1 MASKIVKL
9 DSSSIDLVALANCF
23 VFDGE
28 SRKLKLGQLWQTQ
41 SVIFVFLRH
50 FACIACRAHAV
61 EVWKDRERYESAGAR
76 LIFIGN
82 GAPNYIEIFKT
93 ELGLE
98 KALILTDPSL
108 EVFRAAGFR
117 HGFFELVQLKSILNA
132 IKLAAGGHTQTTLV
146 AEGSN
151 WQNGGVL
158 AIGKNGKVLFQF
170 ISQALGDFP
179 NEADIEM
186 IIYTESQTLN
196 QEKAAQRQVISK

>member
-1 MASKIVKL
+1 MEVKKAG
-9 DSSSIDLVALANCF
+9 SEMTSVDLVALANS
-23 VFDGE
+23 VVLDSE
-28 SRKLKLGQLWQTQ
+28 SRKIKMGQLWQSQ
-41 SVIFVFLRH
+41 SIIFIFLRH

-61 EVWKDRERYESAGAR
+61 EVWRDREKYEKTGAR
-76 LIFIGN
+76 LIFVGN
-82 GAPNYIEIFKT
+82 GAPNYIENFKA
-93 ELGLE
+93 ELGLQ

-132 IKLAAGGHTQTTLV
+132 IKLAGKGHSQDTLV

-158 AIGKNGKVLFQF
+158 AIGKSGKVLFHF

-179 NEADIEM
+179 NEADIEL
-186 IIYTESQTLN
+186 ILNIESETL
-196 QEKAAQRQVISK
+196 QLEKVALK

>member
-1 MASKIVKL
+1 MIL
-9 DSSSIDLVALANCF
+9 
-23 VFDGE
+23 
-28 SRKLKLGQLWQTQ
+28 
-41 SVIFVFLRH
+41 VFLRH

-61 EVWKDRERYESAGAR
+61 EVWKEREKYESSGAR

-82 GAPNYIEIFKT
+82 GASNYIDVFKS
-93 ELGLE
+93 ELGLQ

-117 HGFFELVQLKSILNA
+117 HGFFELVQLKSILKA
-132 IKLAAGGHTQTTLV
+132 IKLAAGGHKQSTLI

-158 AIGKNGKVLFQF
+158 AVGKNGKVLFHF

-186 IIYTESQTLN
+186 IVYTESRTLQ
-196 QEKAAQRQVISK
+196 QEKEAQRLSNSKP